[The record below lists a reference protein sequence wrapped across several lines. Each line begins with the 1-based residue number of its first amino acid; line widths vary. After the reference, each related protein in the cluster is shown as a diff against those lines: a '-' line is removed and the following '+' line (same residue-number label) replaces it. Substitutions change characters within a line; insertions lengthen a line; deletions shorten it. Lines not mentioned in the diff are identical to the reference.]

1 MLDSVKAKLKEA
13 KRRLTNGDNA
23 GAFRSGYEALE
34 MFLRELCFTCGAPLV
49 PQGNKGSVAKWGFAR
64 CVEYLRSNAI
74 ITKTQQ
80 SLLFK
85 INNSRIA
92 AVHYGKD
99 PDKKETKGAVRE
111 IERFIQGRGICARA
125 IMNKPVTGVQVMDP
139 LSKARELMLEH
150 DYSQLPVFEGKKSVG
165 SVSEG
170 TFVKL
175 FPTLELASELTI
187 ENSMGPPFKEVSEN
201 ALLEEVRR
209 YLFSEPAVLVTS
221 QDLVIGI
228 ITKADLLKMF

>member
-1 MLDSVKAKLKEA
+1 MLDSVKARLKEA
-13 KRRLTNGDNA
+13 KHRLTNGDNA
-23 GAFRSGYEALE
+23 GAFRFAYEALDI
-34 MFLRELCFTCGAPLV
+34 FLRELCFTCGAPLGT
-49 PQGNKGSVAKWGFAR
+49 QGNRRSVSKWGFAR
-64 CVEYLRSNAI
+64 CVEYLRFNII

-99 PDKKETKGAVRE
+99 PDRKEMKEAITE
-111 IERFIQGRGICARA
+111 IERFIQGRGICASA
-125 IMNKPVTGVQVMDP
+125 IMNKPVIAVQVKDP

-165 SVSEG
+165 SISEG

-187 ENSMGPPFKEVSEN
+187 EKAMEPSFKEVSEN